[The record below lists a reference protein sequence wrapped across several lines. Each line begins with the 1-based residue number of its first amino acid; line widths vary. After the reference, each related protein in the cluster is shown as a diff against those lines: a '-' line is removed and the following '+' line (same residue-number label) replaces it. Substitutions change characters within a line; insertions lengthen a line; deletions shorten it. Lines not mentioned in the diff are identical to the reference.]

1 MENRLTLRPRKMSL
15 EHLGV
20 LESKEIITNTLIG
33 YVKGAQE
40 PNERDPD
47 GLSWKIWATQST
59 GVEPKI

>member
-1 MENRLTLRPRKMSL
+1 MENRLTLGLRKMSL

-20 LESKEIITNTLIG
+20 LETKEIITNTLIG
-33 YVKGAQE
+33 YVKGSQE

-47 GLSWKIWATQST
+47 GLSWKIWAIQSI